1 MIYGAPVIRVNDMT
15 EQILEFNGDGFRL
28 NVADDRLRVLLTC
41 SRDALTRP
49 SLQEEI
55 QKGLTELCIALPFQA
70 DIFQEAQKT
79 ALASGIEIHQLPV
92 VTGDPPVLPVDGIL
106 EWTEEF
112 FTPGYF
118 IDPITKRI
126 DFHQKAER
134 PAVTKDQLL
143 VKVFKPVSGKDGVD
157 VFGKAIKA
165 PRPREAELRAGVN
178 VAWDESLQGYRALCS
193 GKVKLVGRTLDVDTV
208 LRIAGDVGNETGNI
222 KHNGLVTIGGNVESE
237 FVVDATGDIEVKGII
252 YAGEIRCGGSL
263 VVAEGINENP
273 QKRIQVNGETAA
285 KYIINAVIDS
295 IGSINVKKEIFQSR
309 LRSAG
314 EVNCSEGRIVG
325 GEIIAARGVTA
336 GEVGSRGNV
345 ATSIIAGVNYD
356 ILDRLRAIADEV
368 MKLKEKVKKLTPVYK
383 KLKASISGL
392 NAAQKESLMEM
403 EYYIG
408 EADAEITKLEDKAKA
423 LRREMYAGKEA
434 RITIL
439 NMVYPGVTLR
449 VLDAQMAVE
458 QPLLGPLAAYQDKI
472 TGALTL
478 TSEVA
483 INS

>member
-1 MIYGAPVIRVNDMT
+1 MNEMT
-15 EQILEFNGDGFRL
+15 ERFPEFKDNGFELR
-28 NVADDRLRVLLTC
+28 VSDDRLQVLLSC
-41 SRDALTRP
+41 SHDALSRP
-49 SLQEEI
+49 SLKEEI
-55 QKGLTELCIALPFQA
+55 RKGLAELKVTAPLLD
-70 DIFQEAQKT
+70 DIFQQAQEA
-79 ALASGIEIHQLPV
+79 ALECVSDITRLPI
-92 VTGDPPVLPVDGIL
+92 VTGKAPVPPVDGIL
-106 EWTEEF
+106 EWTDEY
-112 FTPGYF
+112 FTPGYY

-134 PAVTKDQLL
+134 PAVTKNQLL
-143 VKVFKPVSGKDGVD
+143 VKMIKPVPGVDGID
-157 VFGKAIKA
+157 VFGTTIRA
-165 PRPREAELRAGVN
+165 PLPREAELRAGIN
-178 VAWDESLQGYRALCS
+178 VAWDDSLQGYRALCS

-208 LRIAGDVGNETGNI
+208 LRIPGDVGNETGNI
-222 KHNGLVTIGGNVESE
+222 KHNGLVTVGGNVESE
-237 FVVDATGDIEVKGII
+237 FKVEATGDIEVKGII
-252 YAGEIRCGGSL
+252 YAADVTCGGNL

-273 QKRIQVNGETAA
+273 LKKIQVKGETAA
-285 KYIINAVIDS
+285 KYVINAVLDS

-314 EVNCSEGRIVG
+314 EINCSEGRIVG

-345 ATSIIAGVNYD
+345 ATSIVAGVNCD
-356 ILDRLRAIADEV
+356 ILDRLRSVADDV
-368 MKLKEKVKKLTPVYK
+368 MKLKEKIKKLTPVYK
-383 KLKASISGL
+383 KLKACVSGL

-403 EYYIG
+403 EFYIS
-408 EADAEITKLEDKAKA
+408 EAETEIAALEEMAKS
-423 LRREMYAGKEA
+423 LRREMYAGKDA

-449 VLDAQMAVE
+449 VLDSQMAVE

-478 TSEVA
+478 TSEIA

>member
-1 MIYGAPVIRVNDMT
+1 MT
-15 EQILEFNGDGFRL
+15 EQILEFSGDGFRL
-28 NVADDRLRVLLTC
+28 NVSDDSLRVLLTC
-41 SRDALTRP
+41 SRDALMRP

-70 DIFQEAQKT
+70 GIFQEAQKT
-79 ALASGIEIHQLPV
+79 ALASGTEIHQLPV
-92 VTGDPPVLPVDGIL
+92 VTGDAPVLPVDGVL
-106 EWTEEF
+106 EWTDEY

-143 VKVFKPVSGKDGVD
+143 VKVFKPVPGKDGVD

-193 GKVKLVGRTLDVDTV
+193 GKVKWVGRTLDVYTV
-208 LRIAGDVGNETGNI
+208 LRISGDVGNETGNI
-222 KHNGLVTIGGNVESE
+222 KHNGLVTVGGNVESE
-237 FVVDATGDIEVKGII
+237 FIIEAAGDIEVKGIV
-252 YAGEIRCGGSL
+252 YAADITCGGNL
-263 VVAEGINENP
+263 IVAEGINENP
-273 QKRIQVNGETAA
+273 LKKIQVRGETAA
-285 KYIINAVIDS
+285 KYIINAVLDS
-295 IGSINVKKEIFQSR
+295 LGSINVKKEIFQSR

-325 GEIIAARGVTA
+325 GEIIAARGGTA
-336 GEVGSRGNV
+336 WEVGSRGNV

-356 ILDRLRAIADEV
+356 ILDRLRSTADDV
-368 MKLKEKVKKLTPVYK
+368 MKLKEKIKKLTPVYK
-383 KLKASISGL
+383 KLKACLSGL

-403 EYYIG
+403 EYYIS
-408 EADAEITKLEDKAKA
+408 EAETEIAALEEMAKS
-423 LRREMYAGKEA
+423 LRRDMYAGRDA

-439 NMVYPGVTLR
+439 NMVYPGVILR

-472 TGALTL
+472 TGALIL
-478 TSEVA
+478 TSEVVTK
-483 INS
+483 S